1 MTKWFFTLSWAG
13 LIFYLTTLPNFAP
26 SSNST
31 LSFILSNCGHFFFF
45 GVQAI
50 LLKQVMR
57 FPILTTTMYGLLIEL
72 VQRGIPGRSF
82 SLFDLGLDAL
92 GAWLFVYL
100 VRKYYK

>member
-1 MTKWFFTLSWAG
+1 
-13 LIFYLTTLPNFAP
+13 
-26 SSNST
+26 
-31 LSFILSNCGHFFFF
+31 
-45 GVQAI
+45 
-50 LLKQVMR
+50 
-57 FPILTTTMYGLLIEL
+57 MYGLLIEL